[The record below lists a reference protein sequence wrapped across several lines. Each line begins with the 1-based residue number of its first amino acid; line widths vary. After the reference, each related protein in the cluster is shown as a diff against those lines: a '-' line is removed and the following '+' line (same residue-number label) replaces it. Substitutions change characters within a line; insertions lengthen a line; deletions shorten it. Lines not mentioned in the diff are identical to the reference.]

1 MLSGAFLEEVGEAQF
16 LNSQVLGAARGI
28 PAVAARSHSAFFT
41 AYPLMQIDTSEAAS
55 DIDVDSFMQHLQL
68 C

>member
-16 LNSQVLGAARGI
+16 PNSQVLGAARGCSSA
-28 PAVAARSHSAFFT
+28 AVCSHSAFFT
-41 AYPLMQIDTSEAAS
+41 AYPLMQIDTSLAAS
-55 DIDVDSFMQHLQL
+55 NVDADSFMQHLQL